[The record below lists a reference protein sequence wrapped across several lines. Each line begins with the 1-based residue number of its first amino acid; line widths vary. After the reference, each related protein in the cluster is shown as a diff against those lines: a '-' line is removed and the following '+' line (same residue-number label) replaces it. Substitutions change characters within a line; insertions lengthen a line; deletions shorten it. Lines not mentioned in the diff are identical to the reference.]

1 MLVVPR
7 LLQLLMCVATAAS
20 SASVYPRSFQSAWEE
35 ENRKRQLPPA
45 FEDRFRHDEQRL
57 KEKENDLKKQWPR
70 FYGVGRPQEV
80 EAALPPAPEPAD
92 FFRSILQ
99 RANGFRDLLHDD
111 SSSML
116 DNHIALS
123 GQAVRE
129 VFSNATG
136 KTRTADISRMRVH
149 PGSLVPRRR
158 RVGLRR
164 FTRKLFYKLPSTTTT
179 TITTRKTTTTTT
191 TPTTTTSTA
200 ASTTAFSLAFYPT
213 RRRKLFVRLR
223 KVDKTRLIQKLAT
236 KGFLFTTVAAR
247 TPAQT
252 KKTRED
258 RIRHRETQRRQESPR
273 HAVSPRSVVEEAYAF
288 PELARRPRKS
298 HLSLSD
304 GFLRKRFGTFKD
316 LDVHLVSGGSATNF
330 EVPDVEAVYKRA
342 AVYKTPMD
350 NSSVE
355 LYCLAGYRTA
365 ASVTWRVNGRAPEE
379 FVSTETAF
387 SKRDGG
393 LKVIISRL
401 KLQRLE
407 VLPTTTGNYSFECVA
422 NIDDSDAR
430 ASVEVAGSFNNTCI
444 DSGDCE
450 ARNALCTF
458 GKCECKDFLPVPL
471 NSRHTTCRSF
481 GYIGWPCHYDEQCS
495 YAVQN
500 SVCSA
505 KGRCACLDD
514 YRRNRDNQ
522 SCVPRS
528 GLGAECSD
536 QKECEAAHAVCRAGH
551 CRCPEGTSPRAGSC
565 LALPASPLLER
576 MKDKMFL
583 PANVSVGPPIEDS
596 SMAAPSPT
604 VLPVRKPSVSSAS
617 CLVQTAR
624 TAQALLPL
632 FSILVY
638 IDVFN
643 RIASQL
649 SCH

>member
-1 MLVVPR
+1 MLVAPR

-20 SASVYPRSFQSAWEE
+20 SSSIYPRSFQSAWEE

-45 FEDRFRHDEQRL
+45 FEDRFRRNEEGL
-57 KEKENDLKKQWPR
+57 KAKEKDLAKQWPR
-70 FYGVGRPQEV
+70 FYGVGRPREV
-80 EAALPPAPEPAD
+80 EAALPPAPPRESED
-92 FFRSILQ
+92 LFRSILK
-99 RANGFRDLLHDD
+99 RANGFQDLLHDD
-111 SSSML
+111 SSSLL

-129 VFSNATG
+129 VFANVTNKS
-136 KTRTADISRMRVH
+136 RTADMSRIRVH
-149 PGSLVPRRR
+149 PGNLIPRRR
-158 RVGLRR
+158 RIGLRR
-164 FTRKLFYKLPSTTTT
+164 FTRKLIFRPPS
-179 TITTRKTTTTTT
+179 TT
-191 TPTTTTSTA
+191 TPTTTTTTTRRTTKTTTSTA
-200 ASTTAFSLAFYPT
+200 NPTTAFSVAFYPS

-223 KVDKTRLIQKLAT
+223 KVDKNHLIQKLAT
-236 KGFLFTTVAAR
+236 KGLIHAAVTAR
-247 TPAQT
+247 TPART
-252 KKTRED
+252 KKTRQD
-258 RIRHRETQRRQESPR
+258 SVRHQETLRHPEPPRRAAS
-273 HAVSPRSVVEEAYAF
+273 HRSVVEEAYAL
-288 PELARRPRKS
+288 PEVARRPRRS

-316 LDVHLVSGGSATNF
+316 LEVHLVSGGSTTNF

-365 ASVTWRVNGRAPEE
+365 ASITWRMNGRTPEE

-407 VLPTTTGNYSFECVA
+407 VLPTMTGNYSFECVA

-430 ASVEVAGSFNNTCI
+430 ASIEVTGSFNNTCI
-444 DSGDCE
+444 DSSDCD

-528 GLGAECSD
+528 GLGAECSE
-536 QKECEAAHAVCRAGH
+536 QKECDAAHAVCRGGH

-565 LALPASPLLER
+565 FDLPASPLSER

-583 PANVSVGPPIEDS
+583 PANVTVVAPLEDS
-596 SMAAPSPT
+596 TMAAPSSNA
-604 VLPVRKPSVSSAS
+604 LPAKKASVSSAGS
-617 CLVQTAR
+617 LGETAATAR
-624 TAQALLPL
+624 ALAL
-632 FSILVY
+632 FLASLTY
-638 IDVFN
+638 SNVFW
-643 RIASQL
+643 RMPSTFLYQ
-649 SCH
+649 

>member
-1 MLVVPR
+1 MLVASSV
-7 LLQLLMCVATAAS
+7 LQLLICLATVAT
-20 SASVYPRSFQSAWEE
+20 SARVYPRSFQSSWDE
-35 ENRKRQLPPA
+35 ENRKRQLPPT
-45 FEDRFRHDEQRL
+45 FEDHFRRNEEGL
-57 KEKENDLKKQWPR
+57 KAKEKDLKKQWPH

-80 EAALPPAPEPAD
+80 EGALPPAQEPTD
-92 FFRSILQ
+92 LFRSILQ
-99 RANGFRDLLHDD
+99 RANRFKDLLQDD
-111 SSSML
+111 RSNLL

-129 VFSNATG
+129 VFANVTG
-136 KTRTADISRMRVH
+136 KPRTADMSRIRVH
-149 PGSLVPRRR
+149 PGYLAPRKRR
-158 RVGLRR
+158 IGLRR
-164 FTRKLFYKLPSTTTT
+164 FTRKLFFTLPSTTTT
-179 TITTRKTTTTTT
+179 TTTRTTTTSTTTRKTTSKVA
-191 TPTTTTSTA
+191 P
-200 ASTTAFSLAFYPT
+200 TTAFSVAFYPS

-223 KVDKTRLIQKLAT
+223 KVDKNHLIQKLVTRGILHTA
-236 KGFLFTTVAAR
+236 VAAR
-247 TPAQT
+247 S
-252 KKTRED
+252 RFE
-258 RIRHRETQRRQESPR
+258 QRRLTKTSVRHQEIPLRKEPPR
-273 HAVSPRSVVEEAYAF
+273 HAANPRSVVEEAYAY
-288 PELARRPRKS
+288 PVVANRPRRS

-316 LDVHLVSGGSATNF
+316 LEVHLVSGGSTTNF

-355 LYCLAGYRTA
+355 LYCLAGYRNA
-365 ASVTWRVNGRAPEE
+365 ASVTWRVNGRTPEE

-407 VLPTTTGNYSFECVA
+407 VLPTTTGNYTFECVA

-430 ASVEVAGSFNNTCI
+430 ASIEVAGSFNNTCI
-444 DSGDCE
+444 DSSDCD

-505 KGRCACLDD
+505 KGRCSCLDD

-536 QKECEAAHAVCRAGH
+536 QKECEPAHAVCRAGH

-565 LALPASPLLER
+565 FALPASPLLEH

-583 PANVSVGPPIEDS
+583 PANVTLGAPVEDC
-596 SMAAPSPT
+596 T
-604 VLPVRKPSVSSAS
+604 DGSSAS
-617 CLVQTAR
+617 
-624 TAQALLPL
+624 
-632 FSILVY
+632 
-638 IDVFN
+638 
-643 RIASQL
+643 
-649 SCH
+649 